1 MTYKNL
7 SLKIILFL
15 IHVAALFIFIRA
27 VNASEFLTHTNADRV
42 FARKLHL
49 VPKLEISTNEFC
61 VNQITTDVMV
71 QNKCAVERAKCCS
84 LSLENKKTVTITS
97 DQIQQVLDDLG
108 LRAFAFTFDRDSVIV
123 VRNKYQVTP
132 ADIVTLLRKK
142 ITTQTNNPSA
152 VLIDNLNV
160 STVSRYQTLE
170 LNSPDELNEI
180 TVQLPKNVA
189 TQMSAV
195 MSHRARDV
203 VLEFSL
209 EVLQPGLIAKQN
221 LTQGTEVASEQFEIR
236 DVNVVQAIP
245 QAFAELGADFLKI
258 EQTLQ
263 GTLKRSLRLGEVLKQ
278 SALVRTVKARF
289 GDSVV
294 LNLRTDNLKISTKAI
309 LQSNAAIGDTAT
321 VQVQKNNKVFRGK
334 LVDSGTVEVWL

>member
-1 MTYKNL
+1 MAYKNL

-15 IHVAALFIFIRA
+15 VHVAALFILIRA
-27 VNASEFLTHTNADRV
+27 VNASEFLNHNDAERV
-42 FARKLHL
+42 FSRKLHL
-49 VPKLEISTNEFC
+49 VPQLEISTNEFC
-61 VNQITTDVMV
+61 LNQITTDVMV
-71 QNKCAVERAKCCS
+71 QNKCAVDRAKCCS
-84 LSLENKKTVTITS
+84 LNLENKKSVTITS
-97 DQIQQVLDDLG
+97 HQIQQVLDDLG
-108 LRAFAFTFDRDSVIV
+108 LRSFAFTFDRDSVV
-123 VRNKYQVTP
+123 VIRNKYEVSP
-132 ADIVTLLRKK
+132 ADVVTLLRKK
-142 ITTQTNNPSA
+142 ITAQLGNPSTP
-152 VLIDNLNV
+152 LIDNLHV
-160 STVSRYQTLE
+160 STVSRYQVLE
-170 LNSPDELNEI
+170 LNSPDELNQV

-195 MSHRARDV
+195 LSHHGRDV
-203 VLEFSL
+203 VFEFTL

-221 LTQGTEVASEQFEIR
+221 LIQGSEVALEQFEMR

-245 QAFAELGADFLKI
+245 QTMSDLGADFIKS
-258 EQTLQ
+258 EQVLQ
-263 GTLKRSLRLGEVLKQ
+263 GTLKRSLRRGEVLRQ

-309 LQSNAAIGDTAT
+309 LQSNAAIGDTVT